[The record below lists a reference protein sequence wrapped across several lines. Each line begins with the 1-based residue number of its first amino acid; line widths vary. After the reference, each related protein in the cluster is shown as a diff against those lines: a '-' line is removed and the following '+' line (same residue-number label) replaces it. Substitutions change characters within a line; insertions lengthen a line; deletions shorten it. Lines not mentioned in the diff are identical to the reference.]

1 MTTTEIVNLE
11 MKEIQVHYG
20 PELPWEFKEHC
31 HVKINDSYSMLT
43 GGRDFPLRTLFGYRD
58 LAEFAVKPGP
68 NMRYPRYQH
77 ACAHIKHKNGSNYI
91 IVAGG
96 HLPQEAGIE
105 EHADDST
112 DIFDLDK
119 NIWYQGKIYMNSMY
133 LRYRFWQNFNNHDI
147 TTISEFLSWSAQAI
161 LTDQL
166 KQILIFL
173 GPQIS
178 NAKDFGCYGAS
189 MVTMKSGLEAVLVGC
204 ENFKQSGFGYTGS
217 NMIYKLKWDGNQL
230 KFVEVPEYLWISRTE
245 SVAMFIDDSMANCTT
260 TCK

>member
-1 MTTTEIVNLE
+1 MNDKCQFWTYDTFNQICKRQTAQAPENIQQDETGYMHRGPRFCNSMTTTEIVNLE

-119 NIWYQGKIYMNSMY
+119 NIWYQGKYIR
-133 LRYRFWQNFNNHDI
+133 LC
-147 TTISEFLSWSAQAI
+147 I
-161 LTDQL
+161 LG
-166 KQILIFL
+166 I
-173 GPQIS
+173 
-178 NAKDFGCYGAS
+178 DFG
-189 MVTMKSGLEAVLVGC
+189 K
-204 ENFKQSGFGYTGS
+204 
-217 NMIYKLKWDGNQL
+217 
-230 KFVEVPEYLWISRTE
+230 ISTI
-245 SVAMFIDDSMANCTT
+245 MT
-260 TCK
+260 